1 MIRADPSVPRRQANF
16 GRLIELYRLPYADTH
31 RFAPLVLDHLAQD
44 PFVRSLSDLP
54 PTFEGLSEAA
64 RRRNFDPER
73 RRTLIE
79 VLRSQ
84 YEGLELSEAVRANLD
99 ALARDGTLT
108 VTTGH
113 QLCLFTGPLYVPL
126 KILNTVKIAARLSEG
141 MGRKVVPVFWMAT
154 EDHDRAEIDH
164 AWINGG
170 KVEWKGVAG
179 DAVGRLRLQGIDPV
193 IEAAAELLGPGEHAL
208 ELVRSMQKCY
218 RSEFTLAQATRLFVN
233 ELFGRFGIICL
244 DADDAGLKRSF
255 IPVMRSELLE
265 GITAGTIAPATSAIA
280 DRYKVQANSREI
292 NLFHLSEGARARIER
307 TKDGGFAIE
316 GKERRSS
323 RQELLEE
330 LDRHPDRFSPNV
342 LLRPL
347 YQETILP
354 NVAYIGG
361 GGELAYWL
369 QLKPLFEH
377 FEVPM
382 PVLLLRSSVA
392 ILAKKEADRA
402 ADLGLSVGD
411 LFRPAEQ
418 LEQQVAIR
426 NAGFSTG
433 MEQER
438 SQLRSFY
445 ALLEERAAS
454 IDPTLV
460 RSAGSAAH
468 LAFKG
473 IDHMEKRFIRA
484 AKRKAADSIGR
495 LHMVLDALFPN
506 GGLQER
512 RDNLMTFTS
521 GRGTRLFDDLYDL
534 LDPLDQQFTVLI
546 DDPTDRG

>member
-1 MIRADPSVPRRQANF
+1 ML
-16 GRLIELYRLPYADTH
+16 RL
-31 RFAPLVLDHLAQD
+31 
-44 PFVRSLSDLP
+44 
-54 PTFEGLSEAA
+54 
-64 RRRNFDPER
+64 
-73 RRTLIE
+73 
-79 VLRSQ
+79 Q
-84 YEGLELSEAVRANLD
+84 YEGLELSEAVRSNLD

-126 KILNTVKIAARLSEG
+126 KILNTVKIAARLSQG
-141 MGRKVVPVFWMAT
+141 TGRKVVPVFWMAT

-164 AWINGG
+164 TWINGG

-179 DAVGRLRLQGIDPV
+179 DAVGRLRLEGIDAV

-208 ELVRSMQKCY
+208 GLVRTMQKCY
-218 RSEFTLAQATRLFVN
+218 RSEFTLAHAMRLFVN

-244 DADDAGLKRSF
+244 DADDARLKRSF
-255 IPVMRSELLE
+255 VPVMRSELLE
-265 GITAGTIAPATSAIA
+265 GITAGTIARATSAIA

-292 NLFHLSEGARARIER
+292 NLFYLNDRKRSRIER
-307 TKDGGFAIE
+307 AKGGHFLIE
-316 GKERRSS
+316 GNARKWSEEEILTELGTHPERS
-323 RQELLEE
+323 
-330 LDRHPDRFSPNV
+330 SPNV

-377 FEVPM
+377 FDVPM

-392 ILAKKEADRA
+392 ILAKKEVDRA

-418 LEQQVAIR
+418 LEQQVAKM
-426 NAGFSTG
+426 NAGFSTE

-445 ALLEERAAS
+445 ALLGERATS
-454 IDPTLV
+454 IDPTLA

-484 AKRKAADSIGR
+484 AKRKAADSIHR
-495 LHMVLDALFPN
+495 LHMVLDVLFPN

-512 RDNLMTFTS
+512 RDNFMTFTS
-521 GRGTRLFDDLYDL
+521 GKGTRLFDELYDL
-534 LDPLDQQFTVLI
+534 LDPLDPKFTVLI